1 MATSTMQPN
10 GYEEHRV
17 KLQDALDRSKLQ
29 HERNRLGQYATPI
42 SLAQAM
48 LREAEAL
55 MEKHQHL
62 RFLDPAIGTGVFY
75 SALLDVFGQ
84 SRIEKAVGY
93 EIDPH
98 YGLPAKRLWTGTGI
112 DLRLEDFTQAAP
124 PPERGQYNLL
134 VCNPPYVRHHHLSA
148 DEKHRLRTRV
158 GRASGIELSGL
169 AGLYCYFLGLAHEWL
184 ADGGLAGWLIPS
196 EFMDVFYGMAIKDYL
211 IEKVT
216 LVRIHRFDQN
226 DVQFSD
232 AMVSSAI
239 IWYRKQL
246 PPTGH
251 RIAFTSGGTLER
263 PLVKRTIA
271 ADVLHRAA
279 KWRRRPN
286 GAERAE
292 IDAARLSRF
301 FAIKRGQVTGGNAFF
316 ILTKEEIAR
325 RGLPP
330 SLMRPLLPSPRHLSD
345 DEVTTDKDGHPILDQ
360 RLFLLDCRLPEEI
373 VREQHPKLWRYLEEG
388 KAQGVA
394 ARYLCRSR
402 NPWYAQER
410 RLPTK
415 FLCTYIGRMSKR
427 RGTPF
432 RFILNHSQAAVANV
446 YLLMYPHGALA
457 RLLSEKPALVRRVWR
472 ALRDIPTDVLLSE
485 GRVYGGGL
493 YKIEPRE
500 LGNVPAAALTEL
512 LRLEVPDFT
521 RATDATPTRRQTD
534 LFGAGD
540 QHLATTWQ

>member
-1 MATSTMQPN
+1 MATSTTSTIQPN
-10 GYEEHRV
+10 EYEEHRV

-55 MEKHQHL
+55 MEKRQHL

-112 DLRLEDFTQAAP
+112 DLRLEDFTQAVP
-124 PPERGQYNLL
+124 PPEHGQYNLL
-134 VCNPPYVRHHHLSA
+134 VCNPPYV
-148 DEKHRLRTRV
+148 
-158 GRASGIELSGL
+158 
-169 AGLYCYFLGLAHEWL
+169 
-184 ADGGLAGWLIPS
+184 
-196 EFMDVFYGMAIKDYL
+196 
-211 IEKVT
+211 
-216 LVRIHRFDQN
+216 
-226 DVQFSD
+226 
-232 AMVSSAI
+232 
-239 IWYRKQL
+239 
-246 PPTGH
+246 
-251 RIAFTSGGTLER
+251 
-263 PLVKRTIA
+263 
-271 ADVLHRAA
+271 
-279 KWRRRPN
+279 PN

-360 RLFLLDCRLPEEI
+360 RLFLLDCRLPEEV
-373 VREQHPKLWRYLEEG
+373 VREQHPELWRYLEEG

-415 FLCTYIGRMSKR
+415 FLCTYIGRLSKR

-472 ALRDIPTDVLLSE
+472 TLRDISTDILLSE

-500 LGNVPAAALTEL
+500 LGNVPATALAEL
-512 LRLEVPDFT
+512 LRLEASDST
-521 RATDATPTRRQTD
+521 SATDATPARRQTD

-540 QHLATTWQ
+540 QHLATTWQQAFRRSPGGGSGAFDAGLADGRRRLGRATSRPFRRRPPRRPTPRLDAPPTSNARTRATARRCPRTTVPPPPARLWPASSDRLRR

>member
-1 MATSTMQPN
+1 MATSTTSTIQPN
-10 GYEEHRV
+10 EYEEHRV

-55 MEKHQHL
+55 MEKRQHL

-112 DLRLEDFTQAAP
+112 DLRLEDFTQAVP
-124 PPERGQYNLL
+124 PPEHGQYNLL

-148 DEKHRLRTRV
+148 DEKLRLRTRI
-158 GRASGIELSGL
+158 GRAIGIELSGL

-216 LVRIHRFDQN
+216 LVRVHRFDQN

-239 IWYRKQL
+239 VWYRKQL

-279 KWRRRPN
+279 KWRRHPN

-301 FAIKRGQVTGGNAFF
+301 FAIKRGQVTGSNAFF

-360 RLFLLDCRLPEEI
+360 RLFLLDCRLPEEV
-373 VREQHPKLWRYLEEG
+373 VREQHP
-388 KAQGVA
+388 
-394 ARYLCRSR
+394 
-402 NPWYAQER
+402 
-410 RLPTK
+410 
-415 FLCTYIGRMSKR
+415 
-427 RGTPF
+427 
-432 RFILNHSQAAVANV
+432 
-446 YLLMYPHGALA
+446 
-457 RLLSEKPALVRRVWR
+457 
-472 ALRDIPTDVLLSE
+472 
-485 GRVYGGGL
+485 
-493 YKIEPRE
+493 E
-500 LGNVPAAALTEL
+500 L
-512 LRLEVPDFT
+512 
-521 RATDATPTRRQTD
+521 
-534 LFGAGD
+534 
-540 QHLATTWQ
+540 